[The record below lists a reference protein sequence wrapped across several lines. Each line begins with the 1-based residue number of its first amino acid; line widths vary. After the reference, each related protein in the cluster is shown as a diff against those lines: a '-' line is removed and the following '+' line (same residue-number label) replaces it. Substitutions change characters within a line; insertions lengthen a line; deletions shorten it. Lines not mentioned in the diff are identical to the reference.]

1 MRELSTSEQRNS
13 PTSTRAS
20 CPNAGHVDTC
30 GVHFPRR
37 MSLAYAFEHPAAS
50 AISDGFRVSVP
61 LGSHSAVR
69 Q

>member
-1 MRELSTSEQRNS
+1 MPTNS
-13 PTSTRAS
+13 ARAL
-20 CPNAGHVDTC
+20 HVETC
-30 GVHFPRR
+30 GTLFPRL